1 MKAKEFWENFKKLFK
16 EGSKSLKKAQKN
28 LENSKNFT
36 KNFVKEY
43 FPVVMRNGKEYETGF
58 EYYRIDIIAY
68 SENVDE
74 AERIEK
80 AIGLNKKKFSPYLWD
95 LEIALEH
102 ENDKK
107 EWLDE
112 VIKLSH
118 INCPLRV
125 VIGYATED
133 SRELR
138 LRFASEMLQK
148 KIGNN
153 TPNGQEFMLIL
164 GKSGISGE
172 QVNENTYKAYIYEN
186 GEFIEL

>member
-1 MKAKEFWENFKKLFK
+1 MEEDDNRLNIRDLSDENKAK
-16 EGSKSLKKAQKN
+16 
-28 LENSKNFT
+28 
-36 KNFVKEY
+36 
-43 FPVVMRNGKEYETGF
+43 
-58 EYYRIDIIAY
+58 
-68 SENVDE
+68 

-125 VIGYATED
+125 VVGYATED

-138 LRFASEMLQK
+138 LRFVSEMLQK

-153 TPNGQEFMLIL
+153 TPNGQDFMLIL
-164 GKSGISGE
+164 GKSGISGNE
-172 QVNENTYKAYIYEN
+172 VNENTYKAYIYKN
-186 GEFIEL
+186 GKFRLI